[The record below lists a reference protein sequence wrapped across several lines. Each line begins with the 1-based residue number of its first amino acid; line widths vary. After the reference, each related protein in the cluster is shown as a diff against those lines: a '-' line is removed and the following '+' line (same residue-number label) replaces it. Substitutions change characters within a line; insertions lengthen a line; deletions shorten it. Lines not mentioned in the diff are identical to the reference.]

1 MNEDSLH
8 SITFEEIERGKGF
21 ASPLPRTSDD
31 EYPLPAWYRSVRSKP
46 LRDFTIED
54 LCRSCRENIHL
65 EHIVP
70 LCLSK
75 LAKEPMSG
83 ELYDGELLVAL
94 RSVPT
99 SYWANNS
106 DQRTRLVKII
116 EGAIESMDEQ
126 DLQNEMDAF
135 LVFLSPHAK

>member
-1 MNEDSLH
+1 MNEEPIH
-8 SITFEEIERGKGF
+8 SITFEEIERRKGF
-21 ASPLPRTSDD
+21 SGPLPKTSGD

-46 LRDFTIED
+46 LYEFTIED

-75 LAKEPMSG
+75 LAREPMAG
-83 ELYDGELLVAL
+83 ELYDGELPVAL

-99 SYWANNS
+99 SYWASNS
-106 DQRTRLVKII
+106 DQRTLLVKII
-116 EGAIESMDEQ
+116 EGPLKVWMMR
-126 DLQNEMDAF
+126 NFRMRWMPF
-135 LVFLSPHAK
+135 